1 MRARPPIA
9 LCAAAAA
16 LALPAA
22 ASAQSQPV
30 VMQQAAF
37 APAQI
42 SVLVGDT
49 VAWRNTSFRD
59 HTVSARDHGFSSP
72 GHVRPGGG
80 YSFQFNQA
88 GSFPYVCQLHPF
100 MSGEVDAFPILLE
113 GPKVAVS
120 RGASIKLDGRAQA
133 GTSAVEIQR
142 DDGTGFAPVA
152 TAAVDGSG
160 AFLVEL
166 PALASSK
173 YRAVAA
179 AGASPD
185 VQVAVIDRKLRVR
198 ALRSHRSAIVRV
210 RAVPADPGA
219 FVQLQ
224 LQLRERFGWFPV
236 QRKRLD
242 KHSSASF
249 RAPFHARARVVLT
262 LPDGWTPV
270 TTSAAFRLPRRG

>member
-1 MRARPPIA
+1 MRGRSLIA
-9 LCAAAAA
+9 ACVAA
-16 LALPAA
+16 LVVPAA

-59 HTVSARDHGFSSP
+59 HTVSARDGSFGSP
-72 GHVRPGGG
+72 GRVRPGAS
-80 YSFQFNQA
+80 YSLEFAQA

-100 MSGEVDAFPILLE
+100 MSGEVDAFPILLA

-120 RGASIKLDGRAQA
+120 RGGTIKLDGRAQA
-133 GTSAVEIQR
+133 GTSSVEIQR
-142 DDGTGFAPVA
+142 DDGSGFAAVA

-160 AFLVEL
+160 SFSVEL
-166 PALASSK
+166 PAVASSK

-179 AGASPD
+179 AGASQD
-185 VQVAVIDRKLRVR
+185 VQVAVIDRKLQVR
-198 ALRSHRSAIVRV
+198 ASRSRRSAVVRV

-219 FVQLQ
+219 IVQLQ

-242 KHSSASF
+242 RHSSASF

-270 TTSAAFRLPRRG
+270 TTSSAFRLPRRG

>member
-1 MRARPPIA
+1 
-9 LCAAAAA
+9 
-16 LALPAA
+16 
-22 ASAQSQPV
+22 
-30 VMQQAAF
+30 MQQAAF

-59 HTVSARDHGFSSP
+59 HTVSARDASFSSA

-80 YSFQFNQA
+80 YSFQFTQA
-88 GSFPYVCQLHPF
+88 GKFPYICQLHPF

-113 GPKVAVS
+113 GPKVAIS
-120 RGASIKLDGRAQA
+120 RGGSVKLDGRAEA
-133 GTSAVEIQR
+133 GTSSVEIQR
-142 DDGTGFAPVA
+142 DDGSGFAPVA
-152 TAAVDGSG
+152 TAAVDGTGS
-160 AFLVEL
+160 FSVEL
-166 PALASSK
+166 TAVASSK

-179 AGASPD
+179 AGSSPD
-185 VQVAVIDRKLRVR
+185 VQVAVIDRKLQVR
-198 ALRSHRSAIVRV
+198 SSRSRRGAIVRV

-219 FVQLQ
+219 IVQLQ

-242 KHSSASF
+242 KHSSATF

-262 LPDGWTPV
+262 LSDGWTPV
-270 TTSAAFRLPRRG
+270 TTSPAFRLPRR

>member
-1 MRARPPIA
+1 MRGRPLIA
-9 LCAAAAA
+9 VCAAGAA
-16 LALPAA
+16 LMLPAA

-37 APAQI
+37 APSQI
-42 SVLVGDT
+42 SVLVGDS

-59 HTVSARDHGFSSP
+59 HTVSARDDSFASP
-72 GHVRPGGG
+72 GHVRPGAS
-80 YSFQFNQA
+80 YSFQFTQA
-88 GSFPYVCQLHPF
+88 GKFAYVCQLHPF
-100 MSGEVDAFPILLE
+100 MTGEVDAFPLLLE

-120 RGASIKLDGRAQA
+120 RGGTVKLEGRAEA
-133 GTSAVEIQR
+133 GTSSVEIQR
-142 DDGTGFAPVA
+142 DDGSGFAPVA

-160 AFLVEL
+160 AFSVEL
-166 PALASSK
+166 PAVASSK

-198 ALRSHRSAIVRV
+198 ASRSRRSAIVRV

-219 FVQLQ
+219 TVQLQ

-242 KHSSASF
+242 KHSSATF

-270 TTSAAFRLPRRG
+270 TTSPAFRLPRRG

>member
-1 MRARPPIA
+1 VRGRLFLVA
-9 LCAAAAA
+9 LAAA
-16 LALPAA
+16 LAAPAA

-59 HTVSARDHGFSSP
+59 HTVSARDDSFGSP
-72 GHVRPGGG
+72 GHVSPGGG
-80 YSFQFNQA
+80 YSFQFARA
-88 GSFPYVCQLHPF
+88 GNFPYVCHLHPF
-100 MSGEVDAFPILLE
+100 MTGEVDAFPVLLQ

-120 RGASIKLDGRAQA
+120 RGATVKLEGRAEA
-133 GTSAVEIQR
+133 GTSTVEIQR
-142 DDGTGFAPVA
+142 DDGSGFAPVA
-152 TAAVDGSG
+152 TAAVDGTGGFS
-160 AFLVEL
+160 VEV
-166 PALASSK
+166 PAVASSK

-185 VQVAVIDRKLRVR
+185 IQVAVIDRELRVR
-198 ALRSHRSAIVRV
+198 ASRSRRGAIVRV

-219 FVQLQ
+219 IVQLQ

-236 QRKRLD
+236 ERKRLD
-242 KHSSASF
+242 KHSSAAF

-270 TTSAAFRLPRRG
+270 TTSSAFRLPRR

>member
-1 MRARPPIA
+1 VSGRSLIA
-9 LCAAAAA
+9 LCAAGAA

-37 APAQI
+37 APSQI

-59 HTVSARDHGFSSP
+59 HTVSGRDDSFASP

-80 YSFQFNQA
+80 YSFQFTQA
-88 GSFPYVCQLHPF
+88 GKFPYYCALHPF
-100 MSGEVDAFPILLE
+100 MSGEVDTFPLLLE

-120 RGASIKLDGRAQA
+120 RGGTVKLDGRAPA
-133 GTSAVEIQR
+133 GTSSVEIQR
-142 DDGTGFAPVA
+142 DDGSGYAPVA

-160 AFLVEL
+160 AFSVAL
-166 PALASSK
+166 PAVASSK
-173 YRAVAA
+173 YRAVDA

-185 VQVAVIDRKLRVR
+185 VQVAVIDRKLRVH
-198 ALRSHRSAIVRV
+198 ASRSRRSAIVRV

-219 FVQLQ
+219 TVQLQ

-242 KHSSASF
+242 KHSAATF

-270 TTSAAFRLPRRG
+270 TTSPAFRLPRRG